1 MYKSVSVR
9 VVHDL
14 ELLRHVLRFVRS
26 NDRLNFPLGLIKYI
40 SHEINKVYCYC
51 YCYYH
56 RWVKLARIQAGVGC
70 GVGSRCRPV

>member
-40 SHEINKVYCYC
+40 SHEINKVYCY
-51 YCYYH
+51 YH